1 MYHPDW
7 REKASSLQYKGTT
20 TVGVVCKDGVVLAT
34 DTRVTMGYFIAH
46 KRGKKVHKIDAH
58 LAMTMA
64 GVVAD
69 AQAVLEILRVN
80 ASLYKLNN
88 KRPMPV
94 AAAARLAAN
103 VLFYNRL
110 LPLIIQAIIAG
121 VDSEGPHIFSLD
133 PFGSLTEEKKFFATG
148 SGSPVA
154 FGILEDSYKDGMTVK
169 EAVPLMVRAV
179 KAAMRRDAAS
189 GDSFD
194 VAIIDD
200 KGFRELSE
208 EEKAKYAR
216 LEG

>member
-20 TVGVVCKDGVVLAT
+20 TVGAVCKDGVVLAT

-46 KRGKKVHKIDAH
+46 KHGKKVHRIDDH

-94 AAAARLAAN
+94 ASAARLASN

-154 FGILEDSYKDGMTVK
+154 FGILEDGYKEDMTVE
-169 EAVPLMVRAV
+169 EAVPLMVKAV

-194 VAIIDD
+194 VAIIDS
-200 KGFRELSE
+200 KGFKELSE
-208 EEKAKYAR
+208 EEKAKYA
-216 LEG
+216 

>member
-1 MYHPDW
+1 MYPDW
-7 REKASSLQYKGTT
+7 REQARRLQYEGTT
-20 TVGVVCKDGVVLAT
+20 TVGAICLDGVVLAT

-46 KRGKKVHKIDAH
+46 KRGKKVHKIDDH

-80 ASLYKLNN
+80 ANLYKLSN

-133 PFGSLTEEKKFFATG
+133 PFGSLMEEKKFFATG

-154 FGILEDSYKDGMTVK
+154 FGILEDGYRDGITVE
-169 EAVPLMVRAV
+169 EAVPLVVRAV

-194 VAIIDD
+194 VAIIDG
-200 KGFRELSE
+200 KGFRELNE
-208 EEKAKYAR
+208 EEKAKYA
-216 LEG
+216 

>member
-20 TVGVVCKDGVVLAT
+20 TVGAVCKDGVVLAT

-46 KRGKKVHKIDAH
+46 KHGKKVHRIDDH

-94 AAAARLAAN
+94 ASAARLAAN

-110 LPLIIQAIIAG
+110 LPLIIQAI
-121 VDSEGPHIFSLD
+121 
-133 PFGSLTEEKKFFATG
+133 
-148 SGSPVA
+148 
-154 FGILEDSYKDGMTVK
+154 
-169 EAVPLMVRAV
+169 
-179 KAAMRRDAAS
+179 
-189 GDSFD
+189 
-194 VAIIDD
+194 
-200 KGFRELSE
+200 
-208 EEKAKYAR
+208 
-216 LEG
+216 

>member
-20 TVGVVCKDGVVLAT
+20 TVGAVCKDGVVLAT

-46 KRGKKVHKIDAH
+46 KHGKKVHRIDDH

-94 AAAARLAAN
+94 ASAARLAAN

-121 VDSEGPHIFSLD
+121 VDGEGPHIFSLD

-154 FGILEDSYKDGMTVK
+154 FGILEDGYRKDMTVE
-169 EAVPLMVRAV
+169 EAVPLMVKAV

-194 VAIIDD
+194 VAIIDG

-208 EEKAKYAR
+208 EEKAKYA
-216 LEG
+216 